1 MSKLNNMWQKIWG
14 KQMNQIVEKVEQIT
28 ANGKH
33 ADQVS
38 VGRTSRPGRTTSGP
52 KNSGTSYFRSDA
64 DRTGF
69 FLVQDFKNNLAG
81 EAQKEV
87 LKENFYKELIV
98 QEEIRRRQK
107 ALDVADDRLKIQV
120 TK

>member
-28 ANGKH
+28 AN
-33 ADQVS
+33 
-38 VGRTSRPGRTTSGP
+38 
-52 KNSGTSYFRSDA
+52 
-64 DRTGF
+64 
-69 FLVQDFKNNLAG
+69 AG

>member
-38 VGRTSRPGRTTSGP
+38 VGRDESSW
-52 KNSGTSYFRSDA
+52 
-64 DRTGF
+64 
-69 FLVQDFKNNLAG
+69 
-81 EAQKEV
+81 E
-87 LKENFYKELIV
+87 
-98 QEEIRRRQK
+98 
-107 ALDVADDRLKIQV
+107 DDKWP
-120 TK
+120 

>member
-33 ADQVS
+33 VDQGSIERDESSWEEDEWFSKFQV
-38 VGRTSRPGRTTSGP
+38 VL
-52 KNSGTSYFRSDA
+52 RSS

>member
-1 MSKLNNMWQKIWG
+1 
-14 KQMNQIVEKVEQIT
+14 MNQIVEKVEQIT

-33 ADQVS
+33 THQGS
-38 VGRTSRPGRTTSGP
+38 VGRDEGFS
-52 KNSGTSYFRSDA
+52 KIWTSYSGSSYGALMPTERLL
-64 DRTGF
+64 
-69 FLVQDFKNNLAG
+69 LVQDFKNNLAG

-87 LKENFYKELIV
+87 LKENFYNELTV

-107 ALDVADDRLKIQV
+107 ALDVADDRLKFQV